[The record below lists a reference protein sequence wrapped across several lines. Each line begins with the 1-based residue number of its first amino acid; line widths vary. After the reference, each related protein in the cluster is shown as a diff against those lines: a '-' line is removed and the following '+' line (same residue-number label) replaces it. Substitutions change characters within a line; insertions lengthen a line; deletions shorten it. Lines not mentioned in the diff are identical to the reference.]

1 MKKMFIALLIL
12 LAHIGVGTY
21 YLPNILQALGLHPK
35 YTHNG
40 YSLPGKKALLIGTNH
55 NMLLESQKPTGV
67 YASEITVPYYEFL
80 DAGMQVDV
88 ASIHGG
94 TIPMDPLSLK
104 WPLRTQAD
112 TRYLTD
118 TAFQEKLTHS
128 LPIGNIPFGEYDII
142 FFAGGWGAAY
152 DLGFSHLLGEKVL
165 EADNANAILGGVCH
179 GPLGFILAK
188 KTDGTP
194 FVAGRRITAVT
205 DKQVRELGITETLQH
220 PEAELRKLGALY
232 ESQSAFRDI
241 FANHIV
247 EDANLITGQNQNAGG
262 EVAQKMMQR
271 VAEKE
276 KANTNK

>member
-12 LAHIGVGTY
+12 LALIGVAAY
-21 YLPNILQALGLHPK
+21 FLPNILQAVGLHPK
-35 YTHNG
+35 YTYNA
-40 YSLPGKKALLIGTNH
+40 YSLPGKKALLIGTNQ
-55 NMLLESQKPTGV
+55 NMLTESKKPTGV

-80 DAGMQVDV
+80 DAGMQVDI

-94 TIPMDPLSLK
+94 NIPMDPLSLK
-104 WPLRTQAD
+104 WPLRTYAD
-112 TRYLTD
+112 DRYLTD
-118 TAFQEKLTHS
+118 ATFQEKLAHS

-152 DLGFSHLLGEKVL
+152 DLGFSHLLGEKVM
-165 EADNANAILGGVCH
+165 EADKANAILGGVCH

-188 KTDGTP
+188 KQDGTP
-194 FVAGRRITAVT
+194 FVAGRHITAVT
-205 DKQVRELGITETLQH
+205 DKQVRELGITETPQH

-232 ESQSAFRDI
+232 ESKSAFRDI

-247 EDANLITGQNQNAGG
+247 EDSNLITGQNQNAGG

-271 VAEKE
+271 LMEKDNV
-276 KANTNK
+276 NTNR